1 MARAYAPITK
11 KQDAILFCVLFF
23 CGILDND
30 NVKQSEEIFNE
41 LGLNMSTALTVFLR
55 QTVRSRGIPFEMRLN
70 IPNEETLAAIQ
81 DVNMERNMS
90 RQFHSVKELMEDL
103 DADD

>member
-1 MARAYAPITK
+1 MATTNLNVRI
-11 KQDAILFCVLFF
+11 DADLK
-23 CGILDND
+23 
-30 NVKQSEEIFNE
+30 KQSEEIFNE

-70 IPNEETLAAIQ
+70 IPNEETLMAIR
-81 DVNMERNMS
+81 DVNLERNMS

>member
-1 MARAYAPITK
+1 MATTNLNIRI
-11 KQDAILFCVLFF
+11 DADLK
-23 CGILDND
+23 
-30 NVKQSEEIFNE
+30 KQSEEIFNE

-55 QTVRSRGIPFEMRLN
+55 QAVRSRGIPFEMRLS

-81 DVNMERNMS
+81 DVNMGRNMS

>member
-1 MARAYAPITK
+1 MLITMATTNLNVRI
-11 KQDAILFCVLFF
+11 DADLK
-23 CGILDND
+23 
-30 NVKQSEEIFNE
+30 KQSEKIFNE

-55 QTVRSRGIPFEMRLN
+55 QTVRSRGIPFDISLN
-70 IPNEETLAAIQ
+70 IPNEETLAAIH
-81 DVNMERNMS
+81 DVNLGRNMS

>member
-1 MARAYAPITK
+1 MATTNLNIRI
-11 KQDAILFCVLFF
+11 DADLK
-23 CGILDND
+23 
-30 NVKQSEEIFNE
+30 KQSEEIFNE

-55 QTVRSRGIPFEMRLN
+55 QAVRSRGIPFEMRLN

-81 DVNMERNMS
+81 EVNLGRNMS
-90 RQFHSVKELMEDL
+90 KQFHSVKELMEDL

>member
-1 MARAYAPITK
+1 MATTNLNVRI
-11 KQDAILFCVLFF
+11 DADLK
-23 CGILDND
+23 
-30 NVKQSEEIFNE
+30 KQSEEIFNE

-70 IPNEETLAAIQ
+70 TPNEETLAAIK
-81 DVNMERNMS
+81 DVNIGRNMS